1 MYRSVRSVADT
12 YVVPIVSPFFFLM
25 IRQPPRST
33 RTDTLFPYT
42 TLFKSGRIVSAKAI
56 AGRKSVPPPPLGL
69 SSEILR
75 SESSMSTT
83 SHTSAS
89 AKMMICEVLTRLQIV
104 EISLM
109 QLAFSLGSPN
119 IEPDVSRIVTQR
131 LADLFDAVRGS

>member
-1 MYRSVRSVADT
+1 M
-12 YVVPIVSPFFFLM
+12 VS
-25 IRQPPRST
+25 
-33 RTDTLFPYT
+33 DN
-42 TLFKSGRIVSAKAI
+42 AI
-56 AGRKSVPPPPLGL
+56 GWRKSVPPPPLGL

-109 QLAFSLGSPN
+109 QSEISLGSPN
-119 IEPDVSRIVTQR
+119 LEHDVSRIVKQR
-131 LADLFDAVRGS
+131 LAARFAAVRCALIRDLGGVFAGGWIGR